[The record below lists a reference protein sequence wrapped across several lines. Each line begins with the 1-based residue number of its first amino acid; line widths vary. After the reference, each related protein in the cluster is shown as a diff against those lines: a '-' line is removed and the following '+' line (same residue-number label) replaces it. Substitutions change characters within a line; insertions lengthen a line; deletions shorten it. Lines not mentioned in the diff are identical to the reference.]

1 MLLSLGGGV
10 QVTNERGIRM
20 TTQHGGVVR
29 IMLNDVPEGKYKV
42 LINYFEKPNGADF
55 QVWQRQKQLSGWIST
70 KKDKEV
76 SKDRVHVGDINLTEQ
91 TNSVTFHVRN
101 NNGGD
106 QFELGLIIL
115 ERIKE

>member
-1 MLLSLGGGV
+1 MQLSLGGGV

-76 SKDRVHVGDINLTEQ
+76 SKRQSTCRRHQFDG
-91 TNSVTFHVRN
+91 TN
-101 NNGGD
+101 
-106 QFELGLIIL
+106 QFGHFPCE
-115 ERIKE
+115 K